1 MPTSPPGAEDGEQPE
16 IATCDLLADQQV
28 PASQAAGQGPFTLDE
43 IKVNP
48 LTSFPAI
55 KKKSE
60 R

>member
-1 MPTSPPGAEDGEQPE
+1 MIDAPSPPEDGEQPE
-16 IATCDLLADQQV
+16 IATCDLLAEHQT

-43 IKVNP
+43 IKANP
-48 LTSFPAI
+48 LTSFPPR